1 MRTVRLEK
9 AMGGVGRAFTGREI
23 RRMAEA
29 EKNLEESEATSQSG
43 LLKRKTVQRAQ
54 PARKSRAMNVETCLR
69 AFYLLL

>member
-29 EKNLEESEATSQSG
+29 ERI
-43 LLKRKTVQRAQ
+43 LKRVQR
-54 PARKSRAMNVETCLR
+54 RAK
-69 AFYLLL
+69 AAS